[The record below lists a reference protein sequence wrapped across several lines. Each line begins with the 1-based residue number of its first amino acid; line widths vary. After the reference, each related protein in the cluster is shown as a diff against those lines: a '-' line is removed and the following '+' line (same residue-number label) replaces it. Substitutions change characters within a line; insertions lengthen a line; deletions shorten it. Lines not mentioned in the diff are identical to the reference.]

1 MSRPAP
7 VVLFTFNRPR
17 HTALALNALRANPE
31 ARHIRLIVFSDGPR
45 NEKDLD
51 AIGEVRRLISA
62 TQGFRDVILVERE
75 RNFGLSG
82 SIIQGV
88 SEVCTTYGSAIV
100 LEDDIVV
107 SPYFLNYV
115 NNALQ
120 LYEEEERVI
129 SIGCYTFP
137 VFERLPETFFLNLP
151 DCWGWAV
158 WKRAW
163 DLFEPDGAKLL
174 AQIRVQGLEERFDLE
189 GAYPYTNMLAKQ
201 VGGQNDSWA
210 IRWYAKAFLLN
221 KLTLYPGRSVTR
233 NIGMDDSGVHSG
245 RSSQYEVE
253 VAREPIRVR
262 PAAVEEHPQARAAF
276 SAFLGRQRGSFVQ
289 LAKARFSGLLE
300 RGKRFLED

>member
-1 MSRPAP
+1 MSPPAP

-17 HTALALNALRANPE
+17 HTALALDALRANPE
-31 ARHIRLIVFSDGPR
+31 ACQSRLIVFSDGPSDD
-45 NEKDLD
+45 KDLEEI
-51 AIGEVRRLISA
+51 AEVRRLISA
-62 TQGFRDVILVERE
+62 TQGFRDVILVQRE
-75 RNFGLSG
+75 RNLGLAN

-88 SEVCTTYGSAIV
+88 TEVCASYGRAIV

-107 SPYFLNYV
+107 SPYFLDYV
-115 NNALQ
+115 NSALQ
-120 LYEEEERVI
+120 LYEEEERII

-137 VFERLPETFFLNLP
+137 VFEHLPETFFLNIS

-189 GAYPYTNMLAKQ
+189 GAYPYTRMLAEQ
-201 VGGQNDSWA
+201 TMGQNDSWA

-233 NIGMDDSGVHSG
+233 NIGMDASGIHGG
-245 RSSQYEVE
+245 RSSQYEVGI
-253 VAREPIRVR
+253 AREPIRVY
-262 PAAVEEHPQARAAF
+262 PVAVEEHAQARAAF
-276 SAFLGRQRGSFVQ
+276 SAFLRRQRGSFFQ
-289 LAKARFSGLLE
+289 RSKARFSGLLE
-300 RGKRFLED
+300 RGKQFLEL